1 MAFGEAVSH
10 YVIKGVIL
18 MKGNKFPRWYL
29 ALSVLALIITLF
41 MLSYDRPVTK
51 ADPSV
56 TMMVGQDSDQFAQ
69 VTPGYQ
75 FQFPRDHLPH
85 PEFRTEWWYLTANLK
100 SEDGEEFGLQW
111 TLFRSRSVTEAGR
124 GWKSPQR
131 YMAHTV
137 VTSKDKTWSAERFA
151 RGGIGQAGVLGQPYR
166 AWLDNWE
173 WRSVSD
179 SPFPGILS
187 FADNSGMA
195 GKLAIQQTGSIVL
208 QGEQG
213 YSKKHA
219 TEDIASYYFSAPFLQ
234 IDGQLELDGK
244 LYQVSG
250 DAWYDREW
258 SSRGLSKDQIGWD
271 WFSIHLDDGSALMLY
286 QIREKDTRPYYFGSL
301 SWPDGTTELL
311 SADDI
316 QLSPVSFTK
325 HADKTYPV
333 VWRVKVPSKA
343 IELKVDVVRKEQ
355 WLPFIF
361 SYWEGPI
368 TVTGSHTGQGFM
380 ELTGY

>member
-1 MAFGEAVSH
+1 
-10 YVIKGVIL
+10 
-18 MKGNKFPRWYL
+18 MKGSKFPRWYL
-29 ALSVLALIITLF
+29 VISILTLSTVLF
-41 MLSYDRPVTK
+41 MLSYDSPEQRES
-51 ADPSV
+51 PSV
-56 TMMVGQDSDQFAQ
+56 AMMSEQNHDQFAQ

-85 PEFRTEWWYLTANLK
+85 PEFKTEWWYLTANLK
-100 SEDGEEFGLQW
+100 SDDGEEFGLQW
-111 TLFRSRSVTEAGR
+111 TLFRSRALTEKGQ

-137 VTSKDKTWSAERFA
+137 VTSKNKTWSAERFA

-173 WRSVSD
+173 WRSFSD
-179 SPFPGILS
+179 SPFPGVLT
-187 FADNSGMA
+187 FADPSGMA
-195 GKLAIQQTGSIVL
+195 GKLAIQQSGGIVL
-208 QGEQG
+208 QGDQG

-219 TEDIASYYFSAPFLQ
+219 TEDIASYYFSAPFLKV
-234 IDGQLELDGK
+234 DGRLELDGK
-244 LYQVSG
+244 LYEVSG

-258 SSRGLSKDQIGWD
+258 SSRGLSDNQEGWD

-286 QIREKDTRPYYFGSL
+286 QIREKDARPYYFGSL
-301 SWPDGTTELL
+301 SWPDGRTETL
-311 SADDI
+311 AAEDI
-316 QLSPVSFTK
+316 QLSPFSFT
-325 HADKTYPV
+325 HHGDKTYPV
-333 VWRVKVPSKA
+333 VWKIKVPSKA